1 MRVDKGT
8 INASPFV
15 GVFAVVTE
23 KVALL
28 PYNIL
33 PKEENKFKD
42 LFDVEL
48 IKTKL
53 ADSSLIG
60 VMCAGIKDK
69 FVVSELVLDSE
80 IRALEQIGLHAKRIE
95 GLTAIG
101 NLIRVN
107 EKGGIAS
114 RVLTKEQLVE
124 IESFLKIKLAVARVA
139 SLDVVGS
146 AIVATNNGFI
156 VHPDVTKDEFTL
168 LKRCF
173 DAEGVA
179 TTLNYGDKFVGNDAV
194 ANTRAMLLG
203 NRTTAFELL
212 RVHDIFA

>member
-1 MRVDKGT
+1 MRIDRGT

-23 KVALL
+23 RLALL
-28 PYNIL
+28 PYNIQ
-33 PKEENKFKD
+33 PKEEDKFKEI
-42 LFDVEL
+42 FDVEL

-60 VMCAGIKDK
+60 VMCAGIKDR

-80 IRALEQIGLHAKRIE
+80 IKELEQIGLHLKRIE

-101 NLIRVN
+101 NLIKVN

-114 RVLTKEQLVE
+114 RVLTKEQLSE
-124 IESFLKIKLAVARVA
+124 IESFLKIKLAVTKVA
-139 SLDVVGS
+139 SLDIVGS
-146 AIVATNNGFI
+146 ATVASNNGFI
-156 VHPDVTKDEFTL
+156 VHPDITKEEFAL
-168 LKRCF
+168 LKNSF
-173 DAEGVA
+173 GAEGIA

-194 ANTRAMLLG
+194 VNTRAMLLG
-203 NRTTAFELL
+203 SKTTAFELL
-212 RVHDIFA
+212 RVNDIFA